1 MHELGIAR
9 NILDV
14 VGQYITEDQMPSV
27 RSVRIK
33 LGNLSGIVPE
43 SLGFCFEALV
53 ADTPMSG
60 ASLEIV
66 RVPTRA
72 DCAGCGHSFEINEP
86 AFLCPACGSTGIK
99 LVSGT
104 ELNVVD
110 IELADEDGP

>member
-9 NILDV
+9 DILDV
-14 VGQYITEDQMPSV
+14 VGQYITDDQRPSV
-27 RSVRIK
+27 RSVRIE

-43 SLGFCFEALV
+43 SLEFCFEALV
-53 ADTPMSG
+53 ADTPMSA

-72 DCAGCGHSFEINEP
+72 DCTRCGHSFEIDEP
-86 AFLCPACGSTGIK
+86 VFLCPACGSSGIK

-110 IELADEDGP
+110 IELADEEGL